1 MHRLPG
7 GMRTLRVPALLV
19 VAWVVGLATAT
30 AQEGHCPGLPV
41 PAWGAVVT
49 RPACLTRAGTQSTEQ
64 VVVAAR
70 LTEEDLRP
78 PRLCRRRVHQLGPGA
93 GVCAPGTAI
102 LHAIAWGVMNRVR
115 LGQARAALGTK
126 YGAGIRGVVFKPG
139 QFNPAVSVRSR
150 FAPVFLCPTAHPAWA
165 QYWSTAVVAVGQAQH
180 APEQNP
186 FLLTAWE
193 KRTGLS
199 LVAHFYY
206 PLSVQATPQPP
217 AWAETSARSTT
228 FVRDV
233 TVCGTQLNT
242 TCIWFFRLEKEFS
255 QGHSGRRRQQRHREV
270 NRLTSTRRSPTS

>member
-1 MHRLPG
+1 MQRLTG
-7 GMRTLRVPALLV
+7 GRRTLRVPTLLV

-30 AQEGHCPGLPV
+30 AQEDHCPRLPV
-41 PAWGAVVT
+41 PVWGAVVT

-70 LTEEDLRP
+70 LTEEESFA
-78 PRLCRRRVHQLGPGA
+78 RLVFA
-93 GVCAPGTAI
+93 EGVSSNWGQEPACARQAHAI

-126 YGAGIRGVVFKPG
+126 YGAGIRGVIFKPG
-139 QFNPAVSVRSR
+139 QFNPAVSARSR

-165 QYWSTAVVAVGQAQH
+165 QYWSTAVAAVWHAQH

-199 LVAHFYY
+199 LVAYFYY
-206 PLSVQATPQPP
+206 PLSVQAPPPPP
-217 AWAETSARSTT
+217 AWAETSERSTT

-233 TVCGTQLNT
+233 TVCGTKLNT
-242 TCIWFFRLEKEFS
+242 TCIWFF
-255 QGHSGRRRQQRHREV
+255 Q
-270 NRLTSTRRSPTS
+270 TPPD